1 MSMCRVC
8 LHEGKAE
15 AIAIIEIFNNRS
27 VAEIVNFCAGIEI
40 STQDSL
46 PQTVCSQCLESLI
59 LACNIKEMC
68 INSDIILKQQIKSI
82 KDEEL
87 LNSELKC
94 EARLN
99 FDSNIFNDDCDRI
112 GTDFKS
118 KSFHQEQKLV
128 SNETEIKELSVYKF
142 QKQSDFSHLE
152 KKSTPTKKS
161 RSIHKREPQLPFKCY
176 LCELEFRYRKD
187 KFEHLE
193 LFHTTDELKCKL
205 CKHKS
210 QTARGL
216 DNHLMVHENPD
227 LLFHM
232 CHICGKKNYQKACE
246 LRRHIKLAHGDKTKR
261 LINFYCDNCD
271 FKTFSKMNMKR
282 HLSTIHLK
290 IKAYGC
296 QFCPDKKYTSKIT
309 LDQHMIS
316 KHGQETEF
324 ICQCCKRKFPTM
336 SFLRSHLKSTCSG
349 SPGSVRERADPNAY
363 REPLYDE
370 LDHYRCK
377 LCGLVFEGKGKISQ
391 HYAQRHKHNN
401 SCNLCAATFN
411 SYSNLKKHI
420 QILHNKIHKY
430 NCSYC
435 TRSFGQKNQLQSH
448 INTHTG
454 DKPFQCKFDCCDFR
468 SGDLSAVSKHQK
480 KCGNNPANK
489 Y

>member
-1 MSMCRVC
+1 MNICRVC
-8 LHEGKAE
+8 LHEGKTE
-15 AIAIIEIFNNRS
+15 VVAIYETINCRT
-27 VAEIVNFCAGIEI
+27 VAGMVNFCSGIEV
-40 STQDSL
+40 SSQDCL

-59 LACNIKEMC
+59 LACNIKELC
-68 INSDIILKQQIKSI
+68 INSDKILKQQIESI
-82 KDEEL
+82 KDKVVPNFEIK
-87 LNSELKC
+87 SEAHLDS
-94 EARLN
+94 
-99 FDSNIFNDDCDRI
+99 DSNIQNDDRISNSNFESSSRNQEDRL
-112 GTDFKS
+112 FLSES
-118 KSFHQEQKLV
+118 KARSSSLEQ
-128 SNETEIKELSVYKF
+128 NDSVQPDSKA
-142 QKQSDFSHLE
+142 
-152 KKSTPTKKS
+152 TPTKKS
-161 RSIHKREPQLPFKCY
+161 KTRQSKHKSREPQLPFKCY
-176 LCELEFRYRKD
+176 LCDMEFRYRKE
-187 KFEHLE
+187 KYEHLE
-193 LFHTTDELKCKL
+193 VFHTTDELKCKL

-216 DNHLMVHENPD
+216 DNHIMVHENPD

-290 IKAYGC
+290 IKAFGC
-296 QFCPDKKYTSKIT
+296 HLCPDKKYTSKIT

-316 KHGQETEF
+316 KHGQETDF

-349 SPGSVRERADPNAY
+349 SPGSVRERGDPNEY

-377 LCGLVFEGKGKISQ
+377 LCGLVFEGKGKIAQ

-401 SCNLCAATFN
+401 SCDLCSATFN

-430 NCSYC
+430 SCSYC
-435 TRSFGQKNQLQSH
+435 SRSFGQKNQLQSH

-454 DKPFQCKFDCCDFR
+454 DKPFQCKFDFCSFR

-480 KCGNNPANK
+480 KCENNPVNK
-489 Y
+489 I